1 LQAEKL
7 NEDKSFSQD
16 VIKHIDVD
24 MISLHDYSKAIET
37 PESSLPTLLNDLN
50 KIVDDEIEIVYYT
63 PQEIT
68 IFQVFKLYILFYSVE
83 YIYILYIK

>member
-1 LQAEKL
+1 MQAEKL

-24 MISLHDYSKAIET
+24 MISLHDYSKSKET
-37 PESSLPTLLNDLN
+37 EAESLPTLLNDLN
-50 KIVDDEIEIVYYT
+50 KLVEDEIEIVYFT

-68 IFQVFKLYILFYSVE
+68 IFQVTQ
-83 YIYILYIK
+83 

>member
-1 LQAEKL
+1 L

-24 MISLHDYSKAIET
+24 MISLHDYSKTKET
-37 PESSLPTLLNDLN
+37 VGDSLPTLLNDLN
-50 KIVDDEIEIVYYT
+50 KLVDDEIEIVYFT

-68 IFQVFKLYILFYSVE
+68 IFQVTQ
-83 YIYILYIK
+83 